1 MASISRGAEALKTLV
16 TPPRVNAAEIA
27 AKCEVSTQAVS
38 SWMQGRMLP
47 SPARMRVLQD
57 QYGIP
62 MEAWTE
68 EAKPANGD
76 SEPNTA
82 AE

>member
-1 MASISRGAEALKTLV
+1 MANTTRGAEALKSLV

-27 AKCEVSTQAVS
+27 ARCEVSTQAVS

-47 SPARMRVLQD
+47 SPARMRILQD
-57 QYGIP
+57 EYGIP

-68 EAKPANGD
+68 DSAPEAD
-76 SEPNTA
+76 SEPHTA